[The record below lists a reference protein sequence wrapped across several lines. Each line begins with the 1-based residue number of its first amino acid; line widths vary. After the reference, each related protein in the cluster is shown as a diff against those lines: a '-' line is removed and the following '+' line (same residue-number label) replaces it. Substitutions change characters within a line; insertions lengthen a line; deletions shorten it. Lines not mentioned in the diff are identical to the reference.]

1 MINEEQLRDDLREE
15 MGAAWQVFPF
25 MVGGLGNLESANEK
39 QLREM
44 ASMFGK
50 DVDDY
55 EEQDNMTLDLH
66 QNNRY

>member
-1 MINEEQLRDDLREE
+1 